1 MSPLVSVSWL
11 QQNLTNPD
19 IVILDA
25 SVSKVVGM
33 EPIEY
38 EQFSCIPNAKFCDLA
53 DKFHLASSKIANTMP
68 TEQQFSEQAQALGI
82 NNQSTIVIYD
92 NQGIY
97 SAPRAWWM
105 FKSMGLKRVFVLD
118 GGLPAWLKQGFVT
131 DDQYSNDGGAGDVTG
146 LLAENSVLD
155 AKQVLSAID
164 NSNQRIVDAR
174 SYSRF
179 CGTAKEPR
187 PGLRSGHIPSS
198 VCVHFASLLENGH
211 YKPQP
216 QLSEVFAQAK
226 LNKDHQLIASCGS
239 GMTACILLLA
249 AYSLGYNNLSLY
261 DGSWSEWGA
270 DENLPVATIS

>member
-1 MSPLVSVSWL
+1 MSPLVSVTWL
-11 QQNLTNPD
+11 QQNLTNPN

-38 EQFSCIPNAKFCDLA
+38 EHFSCIPNALFCDLA
-53 DKFHLASSKIANTMP
+53 GKFHLASSNVANTMP
-68 TEQQFSEQAQALGI
+68 TEQQFSHQAQMLGI
-82 NNQSTIVIYD
+82 NHNSTVVVYD

-97 SAPRAWWM
+97 SSPRAWWM
-105 FKSMGLKRVFVLD
+105 FKAMGIDNVYVLD
-118 GGLPAWLKQGFVT
+118 GGLPAWLEQGFAT
-131 DDQYSNDGGAGDVTG
+131 DSEYATPQSKGNVIGQ
-146 LLAENSVLD
+146 LAQHSVVD

-164 NSNQRIVDAR
+164 NSEQCIVDAR

-198 VCVHFASLLENGH
+198 ICVHFASLLEQGR
-211 YKPQP
+211 YKSPA
-216 QLSEVFAQAK
+216 QLAEVFDQAK
-226 LNKDHQLIASCGS
+226 LNKNHQLIASCGS

-249 AYSLGYNNLSLY
+249 AHSIGYTNLSLY
-261 DGSWSEWGA
+261 DGSWSDWGA
-270 DENLPVATIS
+270 DHNLPVATTD